1 MSTGTIITKRLKSG
15 KPAYLLKYDA
25 GRDPD
30 TGERR
35 QRYKQLSGPEWNKR
49 KAGEELRRLLTEV
62 DTGDYVNPSAEAVAD
77 YLRRWLKDFAPM
89 ECDSGATLERYGQII
104 EGNVIPTIGTLR
116 LQKLSPT
123 KVQAL
128 YTHLM
133 TNGRLN
139 GEGGLSKRTVHH
151 VHRLL
156 NNAFST
162 AVHQGYVNRNP
173 CAKARPPKVAKVDRK
188 KIVFL
193 TDEETAVMLKAL
205 DRVKSDNLRTL
216 IVLAVTSGMRRGEM
230 LGLPWSNV
238 DFPAGVDMDSATGKI
253 KVEWSLEETKGGLRL
268 KQPKTETDS
277 FRTIEIPPMTV
288 QALRQ
293 HRAWQ
298 AEYRMKLGR
307 PDNDWLVFETPEV
320 QDNGT
325 VEFRPWRPRN
335 VTKAFGLF
343 IKRTPVTKITLHGL
357 RHTHITSALM
367 AGENI
372 KVVSERAGH
381 SGVQITLDT
390 YGHVIGGK
398 DRDIAVSHEQRL
410 MAYLGKS

>member
-1 MSTGTIITKRLKSG
+1 MSTGTIITRKLRSG

-25 GRDPD
+25 GPDPD

-35 QRYKQLSGPEWNKR
+35 QCYKQLSGPEWNKR

-62 DTGDYVNPSAEAVAD
+62 DTGDYVNPSAETVAD

-89 ECDSGATLERYGQII
+89 ECESGATLERYGQII
-104 EGNVIPTIGTLR
+104 EGNVIPSIGTIR
-116 LQKLSPT
+116 LQKLTPT

-133 TNGRLN
+133 TSGRIN

-151 VHRLL
+151 IHRLL

-162 AVHQGYVNRNP
+162 AVDQGYVNRNP
-173 CAKARPPKVAKVDRK
+173 CAKARPPKVPKVDRK
-188 KIVFL
+188 KIAFL
-193 TDEETAVMLKAL
+193 TDEETAVMLKVLSRA
-205 DRVKSDNLRTL
+205 KSDNLRTL

-230 LGLPWSNV
+230 LGLHWS
-238 DFPAGVDMDSATGKI
+238 GVDLPVEADGTTGTI
-253 KVEWSLEETKGGLRL
+253 KVEWSLEETKDGLRL
-268 KQPKTETDS
+268 KEPKTES
-277 FRTIEIPPMTV
+277 SLRTIEIPPMTV

-307 PDNDWLVFETPEV
+307 PDNDWLVFETPHVKE
-320 QDNGT
+320 DGS
-325 VEFRPWRPRN
+325 VEFCPWRPRN

-390 YGHVIGGK
+390 YGHVIPGK

-410 MAYLGKS
+410 MAYMGKN